1 MKIAIQES
9 ALPGETILQKLKTA
23 QKMGIAGIEVSA
35 DGLHTRNQELLGAM
49 EATGVRIAVVN
60 AGSTHLLHPEF
71 SQREKALVTLRTAMT
86 DALDIGADGVVFI
99 PHYATSAV
107 LPDLRPYKSAI
118 EMEGE
123 LLVAQLRA
131 TLTDLAY
138 ALGSQLYMLAVNKQ
152 RAHLINTL
160 YQAHV
165 IRDKIDLH
173 PHLTLAAELCD
184 MQTEEDDP
192 IGALIDYGAHL
203 GYVHISDTNHRLPGE
218 GDINFKTVCSA
229 LKMNAYDGWLTLN
242 SNVPNIDDPTY
253 LDDLAASVTML
264 NAAIMG

>member
-9 ALPGETILQKLKTA
+9 SLPGETILQKMKTA
-23 QKMGIAGIEVSA
+23 QKIGIEGIEVSS
-35 DGLHTRNQELLGAM
+35 DGLHTRNEEVLGAM
-49 EATGVRIAVVN
+49 EATGVRIAAVN
-60 AGSTHLLHPEF
+60 AGATHLLHPEF
-71 SQREKALVTLRTAMT
+71 SHREKALVTLRTAMT

-99 PHYATSAV
+99 PHYSTSAV

-138 ALGSQLYMLAVNKQ
+138 ALGSQLYMLAVSKQ

-160 YQAHV
+160 YQAYV
-165 IRDKIDLH
+165 IRDKIDHH

-184 MQTEEDDP
+184 MQSEEDDP
-192 IGALIDYGAHL
+192 VGALVDYGAHL
-203 GYVHISDTNHRLPGE
+203 GYVHIADTSHRLPGH
-218 GDINFKTVCSA
+218 GDMNFNTILSA
-229 LKMNAYDGWLTLN
+229 LKMNAYDGWLTLTC
-242 SNVPNIDDPTY
+242 NVPNIDDPTY
-253 LDDLAASVTML
+253 VDDLSASVAML
-264 NAAIMG
+264 NAAMS